1 MFFDT
6 KQKILFAAAVVILL
20 FAAASTV
27 ARISR
32 KPDLKALPADMQKT
46 VPLQSPLL
54 IEDDAGVSAE

>member
-6 KQKILFAAAVVILL
+6 KQKILFAAAVGFFL
-20 FAAASTV
+20 FAGAATV

-32 KPDLKALPADMQKT
+32 KPDLKALPADMQKM
-46 VPLQSPLL
+46 VPLQAPLL

>member
-20 FAAASTV
+20 FAVASTV
-27 ARISR
+27 ARINR
-32 KPDLKALPADMQKT
+32 KPDLRALPADMQNK

-54 IEDDAGVSAE
+54 IEDDAGVPTE